1 MTMYITYGKMKGAQW
16 HFEFGVISENQTIS
30 EQTIYRA
37 FIIQTALSKN
47 TLGENLTTLIFTIS
61 QNFTLALNACCN
73 VKIMISS
80 KEWIRRDDKDISRN
94 GQKAEKVPLFS
105 VGNLNI
111 FTRPK
116 SSPVTI
122 TSPSKLASTALTS
135 FVSEYLGQMPLA
147 SGPRTL
153 VHEDQCICLIS
164 SRFVKCFPAFGGGGN
179 YKERVLKI
187 NCFLFH
193 VQYRIL
199 QKAKDSFTISCS
211 YTLSLTFPIIG

>member
-1 MTMYITYGKMKGAQW
+1 MTMYIPYGKMKGAQW
-16 HFEFGVISENQTIS
+16 HFEFGVISGNQTIS

-37 FIIQTALSKN
+37 FIIQTALSQN
-47 TLGENLTTLIFTIS
+47 TLGENVTLIFAIS
-61 QNFTLALNACCN
+61 PNFTLALNACCN
-73 VKIMISS
+73 VKIISS
-80 KEWIRRDDKDISRN
+80 KEWISRDDKDISRN

-164 SRFVKCFPAFGGGGN
+164 SRFVKCFPAFGGEITK
-179 YKERVLKI
+179 KECWK
-187 NCFLFH
+187 
-193 VQYRIL
+193 
-199 QKAKDSFTISCS
+199 
-211 YTLSLTFPIIG
+211 